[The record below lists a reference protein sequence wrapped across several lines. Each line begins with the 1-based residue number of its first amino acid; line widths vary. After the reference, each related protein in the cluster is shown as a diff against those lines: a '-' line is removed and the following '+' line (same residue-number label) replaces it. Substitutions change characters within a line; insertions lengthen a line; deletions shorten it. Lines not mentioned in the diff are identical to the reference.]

1 MSTIKFK
8 YVYEFY
14 NFGEL
19 MLDDIVEEEFVVKEG
34 DRFKLHQQED
44 GSFLVSSLS
53 DSQCVLTFPNKDNL
67 VLLPLVSEELSYD
80 EYYSEMGDDNHNVY
94 IGTVTFEP

>member
-1 MSTIKFK
+1 MATIKFK

-19 MLDDIVEEEFVVKEG
+19 MLDDIIEEEFEVSAG

-53 DSQCVLTFPNKDNL
+53 ASQCVLTFPNKDNM
-67 VLLPLVSEELSYD
+67 VLTPGVAEELSYD